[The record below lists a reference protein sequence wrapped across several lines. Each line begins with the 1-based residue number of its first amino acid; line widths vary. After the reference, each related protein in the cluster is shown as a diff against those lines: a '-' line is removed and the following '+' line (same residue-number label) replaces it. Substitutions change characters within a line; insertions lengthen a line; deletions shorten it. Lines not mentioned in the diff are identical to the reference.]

1 MQLAWR
7 RLGASQHCG
16 VEDASCEED
25 IDDSRTS
32 VGMASSEEEE
42 DTLVDSP
49 ESDLVGGIDADEAES
64 NVVES
69 WAAAVEIDWNCRR
82 HIQQSLHSLILF
94 ERRPQRRRRCYYF
107 YSLLPS

>member
-1 MQLAWR
+1 MK
-7 RLGASQHCG
+7 
-16 VEDASCEED
+16 DASCEED

-32 VGMASSEEEE
+32 VGMASSSEEEE
-42 DTLVDSP
+42 DTLDSS
-49 ESDLVGGIDADEAES
+49 ESDLVGGIDEAES

-82 HIQQSLHSLILF
+82 HIQQLTLSLLF
-94 ERRPQRRRRCYYF
+94 EQRPQRRRRCYF

>member
-7 RLGASQHCG
+7 RLGASQHYG
-16 VEDASCEED
+16 VKDASCEED

-42 DTLVDSP
+42 EEDTLDSS
-49 ESDLVGGIDADEAES
+49 ESDLVGGIDEAES

-82 HIQQSLHSLILF
+82 HIQQSSLSLLF
-94 ERRPQRRRRCYYF
+94 ER
-107 YSLLPS
+107 